1 MKSEILL
8 SIAIPTY
15 NQPIEI
21 EKTIKSLIKQIDE
34 NDIEVLVLDDSDN
47 VKTEKILKKYE
58 NIKYYRGK
66 KVHVDYAELWLMKK
80 AIGKYV
86 WWFGDDVFYPDAIK
100 KIKEILKFNPDFVWI
115 NSNSHKKIKTKNIG
129 CSTWMTGSEVIY
141 EIGDLLIFLSSLL
154 WKRKLYLSHIH
165 LGNDKIG
172 TCMAPMYPQIEA
184 LSFDGKFYYCDDPLF
199 YSHKRDFSE
208 LWYDPFNVFSK
219 NYFDLLESFYHKT
232 SISKALKQEKKK
244 RGIQIL
250 KGVIFYKYKSQK
262 FGLGLTTFKQLNGVY
277 YKWLIYWVLM
287 PLIIFVYMKQYIKN
301 DIKL

>member
-86 WWFGDDVFYPDAIK
+86 WWFGF
-100 KIKEILKFNPDFVWI
+100 
-115 NSNSHKKIKTKNIG
+115 
-129 CSTWMTGSEVIY
+129 CQ
-141 EIGDLLIFLSSLL
+141 FL
-154 WKRKLYLSHIH
+154 
-165 LGNDKIG
+165 
-172 TCMAPMYPQIEA
+172 
-184 LSFDGKFYYCDDPLF
+184 
-199 YSHKRDFSE
+199 
-208 LWYDPFNVFSK
+208 
-219 NYFDLLESFYHKT
+219 
-232 SISKALKQEKKK
+232 
-244 RGIQIL
+244 
-250 KGVIFYKYKSQK
+250 
-262 FGLGLTTFKQLNGVY
+262 
-277 YKWLIYWVLM
+277 
-287 PLIIFVYMKQYIKN
+287 
-301 DIKL
+301 